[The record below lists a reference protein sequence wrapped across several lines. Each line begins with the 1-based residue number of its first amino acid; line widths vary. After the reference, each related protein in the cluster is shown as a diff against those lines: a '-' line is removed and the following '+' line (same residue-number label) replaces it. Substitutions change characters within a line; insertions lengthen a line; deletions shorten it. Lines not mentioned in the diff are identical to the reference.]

1 MTEKCKIKLDGPIIY
16 FGVYDK
22 SKPRNRLMIK
32 ALEAGDVDIVQI
44 HIDIWSK
51 NNDKSQTK
59 LFGWLVVFLKML
71 IAYPVLIYRYVKA
84 PKHQLVIVAY
94 PGLFDVILLRPFARL
109 RRARIVYDVFI
120 SAYDTIVSDRKLVR
134 RKSLSSRI
142 IYRMERLA
150 LRMADLV
157 IMDTQRHAEFIR
169 RLYKLPNGQVG
180 AVLVGA
186 EADNFKY
193 VPRLS
198 RTKLDPIK
206 VLFYGQLIP
215 LHGVKTI
222 LDAAKLAYLRGEN
235 IEWHIVGKGQVEMDV
250 EVFLEDNPE
259 LNLYWDKW
267 VSYHKLSDLMES
279 ADVGLG
285 IFGTSG
291 KSARVIP
298 NKVFQMLS
306 VGLPVVTRDSL
317 AMRELVNTNQEK
329 ALGMR
334 MVETANADALLKAV
348 KDLAASG
355 EAPPEELA
363 ESFSDKT
370 RGGVFLKLLID
381 VLNKKAAAS

>member
-1 MTEKCKIKLDGPIIY
+1 MTENCKIELDGPIIY

-22 SKPRNRLMIK
+22 SKPRNRLMVK

-51 NNDKSQTK
+51 NNDKSQMK
-59 LFGWLVVFLKML
+59 LLGWLVVFLKML
-71 IAYPVLIYRYVKA
+71 IAYPVLIYRYIRA
-84 PKHQLVIVAY
+84 PRHQLVVVAY
-94 PGLFDVILLRPFARL
+94 PGLIDVILLRPFARL

-120 SAYDTIVSDRKLVR
+120 SAYDTIVSDRKLLR
-134 RKSLSSRI
+134 RNSLFARI
-142 IYRMERLA
+142 IYRMERIA

-157 IMDTQRHAEFIR
+157 IMDTQRHADFIR

-193 VPRLS
+193 VARPS
-198 RTKLDPIK
+198 RAKLDPIK

-222 LDAAKLAYLRGEN
+222 LDAAKLAYLRGES
-235 IEWHIVGKGQVEMDV
+235 IEWHIVGKGQVEKDV
-250 EVFLEDNPE
+250 ELFLADNPN
-259 LNLYWDKW
+259 LNLHWDKW
-267 VSYHKLSDLMES
+267 VSYHTLSDLMES
-279 ADVGLG
+279 ADIGLG

-317 AMRELVNTNQEK
+317 AMRELVNPNQEK
-329 ALGMR
+329 ALGVS
-334 MVETANADALLKAV
+334 MVETANADALLNAV

-355 EAPPEELA
+355 AVPPEELA

-370 RGGVFLKLLID
+370 RGVVFLRLLTNI
-381 VLNKKAAAS
+381 LNKKATVS